1 VSLSQAFILP
11 AEDDRASDRYRL
23 LLEIRSDDQSRAT
36 PVVIHDISRTGLLLQ
51 IDEQMGADT
60 ELALDLPGI
69 GVASA
74 KIAWSSGN
82 FYGAQFVV
90 PLGPTALANLYSQ
103 SKVVWPAFQ
112 PAPGPSRRRVETSG
126 AASQAH
132 TTDASEGRASGSL
145 PVAVRIQILVI
156 VSLAL
161 WAAAI
166 AGLKAVL
173 A

>member
-1 VSLSQAFILP
+1 MSLSQAFILP
-11 AEDDRASDRYRL
+11 AEDDRASARYRL
-23 LLEIRSDDQSRAT
+23 LLEVRSDDQRRAT

-51 IDEQMGADT
+51 IEGHLGADT
-60 ELALDLPGI
+60 ELTFDLPGV

-74 KIAWSSGN
+74 RVAWSSGS

-90 PLGPTALANLYSQ
+90 PLAPSALANLYSQ

-112 PAPGPSRRRVETSG
+112 PTPGPSQRRVEPG

-132 TTDASEGRASGSL
+132 ATETRESHASGSL
-145 PVAVRIQILVI
+145 PVAVRVQILVI
-156 VSLAL
+156 VSLVL

-166 AGLKAVL
+166 AGLAIVL